1 MPTKLSLARIRLI
14 HGGGQMA
21 KRIAKQVCRQRAYDA
36 VVVGGGPN
44 GLACA
49 IAIQQA
55 GHAVLLVEAND
66 TLGGACRTQE
76 LTVPGFMHD
85 VGSAVHPLGI
95 GSPFFRTLP
104 LERFGLRW
112 INPPNAYVHAFAP
125 EKAIIVSR
133 DIAQTT
139 ERLGSSYGKLMTH
152 LSPDWDE
159 LSDMLLHPLKL
170 LRAPWAMA
178 YFGYH
183 ALQSINSLAHKHF
196 GTPEAKAAF
205 AGVAAHSALRFDAPG
220 AASIGLTLAIA
231 AHAVGWPIPEGG
243 AQSIT
248 NSLVKYFE
256 SIGGEVVADCP
267 VRACNE
273 LPECRYLFFDVTPRQ
288 LLRIAGN
295 RLPPAYK
302 RKLMNY
308 HYGPA
313 SFKVDWALSKPIPW
327 NDREFGAAP
336 TVHLGGTIEELAIAE
351 GDVWKGEYPP
361 NPFVLLAQP
370 TLFDPSR
377 APDGNHIA
385 WAYCHVPA
393 GSQVDR
399 VDAMESQ
406 IERFAEGFKET
417 IIARSVLN
425 PQRLE
430 QINENLV
437 EGDINGGSLVL
448 GQLLARPTLSMIPYA
463 TPLPN
468 TFLCSSSTPPGSGV
482 HGMCGYYAAIAA
494 MKFGD
499 PREKAI
505 PVDFTA
511 DVRATDRIRPNR

>member
-1 MPTKLSLARIRLI
+1 MD
-14 HGGGQMA
+14 
-21 KRIAKQVCRQRAYDA
+21 KRIAKQVCRQRAYGA
-36 VVVGGGPN
+36 VVVGSGPN

-49 IAIQQA
+49 IAMQQA
-55 GHAVLLVEAND
+55 GHAVLLVEANA

-76 LTVPGFMHD
+76 LTIPGFKHD

-104 LERFGLRW
+104 LEQFGLRW

-125 EKAIIVSR
+125 EKAVVVSR
-133 DIAQTT
+133 DIAQTSK
-139 ERLGSSYGKLMTH
+139 RLGNSYGKLMAR

-159 LSDMLLHPLKL
+159 LCDMLLHPLKL
-170 LRAPWAMA
+170 LRAPCAMA
-178 YFGYH
+178 YFGFH
-183 ALQSINSLAHKHF
+183 ALQSINSLARCHF
-196 GTPEAKAAF
+196 DTAEAKAAF

-267 VRACNE
+267 VRACDE
-273 LPECRYLFFDVTPRQ
+273 LPECRFLFFDITPHQ
-288 LLRIAGN
+288 LLRIAGD
-295 RLPPAYK
+295 RLPPSYK
-302 RKLMNY
+302 RKLTKY
-308 HYGPA
+308 RYGPA
-313 SFKVDWALSKPIPW
+313 SFKVDWALSAPIPW
-327 NDREFGAAP
+327 NALEFGAAP
-336 TVHLGGTIEELAIAE
+336 TVHLGGTLEEVAAAE
-351 GDVWKGEYPP
+351 EDVWKSKYPA

-377 APDGNHIA
+377 APVGKHTV

-393 GSQVDR
+393 GSQEDR
-399 VDAMESQ
+399 VDAIESQ

-417 IIARSVLN
+417 IIARSMLN

-437 EGDINGGSLVL
+437 QGDINGGSLVL
-448 GQLLARPTLSMIPYA
+448 PQLLARPMLSAIPYA

-468 TFLCSSSTPPGSGV
+468 TYLCSSSTPPGSGV

-494 MKFGD
+494 IKFGNS
-499 PREKAI
+499 KQQAI
-505 PVDFTA
+505 P
-511 DVRATDRIRPNR
+511 